1 MAPPIAALRP
11 ALRAYIVLPILIG
24 RLKCILVELW

>member
-1 MAPPIAALRP
+1 LRP
-11 ALRAYIVLPILIG
+11 ALRAYIVSLILIG